1 MSVRFDIKADEVF
14 PAIEKYML
22 RDGYD
27 IVIDMEKSAGSHIV
41 DARNGN
47 DWLDFYTFFA
57 SAPFGVNHPKL
68 ANDDFKE
75 KIFRA
80 AINKV
85 ANSDIYTLE
94 MGEFV
99 KTFGE
104 IARPDGFGH
113 LFFVDYGTLAVENA
127 FKVAMDWKV
136 NKLLERDAITKG
148 DAIDGRKGTKIIH
161 FNEAFHG
168 RGGYTLSVT
177 NTADP
182 NKHQRF
188 AKFNDW
194 PRVLN
199 PKITFPLAG
208 NAGITQWLEDQS
220 IKQIMKAVMND
231 PDGHC
236 AIVIETI
243 QGEGGDNHFRTEF
256 FKQLRRICDENEM
269 MLIFD
274 EVQCGMG
281 ITGKMWAWQHH
292 APVTPDIFAFGK
304 KSQICGIQ
312 VGPRVDEVKDNC
324 FKVSSR
330 INSTW
335 GGTVVDMVRS
345 TEYLKIYRDENIL
358 DYVSNTA
365 GPVLIKGLEELRAE
379 FPDFISNVRGKGLM
393 CAFDIKTPE
402 LRGKFLTAC
411 AESHMLILP
420 CGTHTVRFRPALNV
434 PVEDLEKGIDIARK
448 AAKKSF
454 N

>member
-1 MSVRFDIKADEVF
+1 MPAKFNITPNEVF

-27 IVIDMEKSAGSHIV
+27 IVIDMEKSKGSHVV
-41 DARNGN
+41 DARTGD

-57 SAPFGVNHPKL
+57 SSPFGMNHPAL
-68 ANDDFKE
+68 ANEEFKE

-80 AINKV
+80 AVNKV

-104 IARPDGFGH
+104 VALPNGFEH
-113 LFFVDYGTLAVENA
+113 LFLVDYGTLAVENA

-136 NKLLERDAITKG
+136 QKLTSRGKITPGEAISG
-148 DAIDGRKGTKIIH
+148 AKGTKIIH

-188 AKFNDW
+188 AKFHDW
-194 PRVLN
+194 PRIIN
-199 PKITFPLAG
+199 PKITFPLEK
-208 NAGITQWLEDQS
+208 NIRIVEWLEEQAT
-220 IKQIMKAVMND
+220 KQIKNAIAND

-236 AIVIETI
+236 AVIIETI

-256 FKQLRRICDENEM
+256 FRQLKDICDENEM

-292 APVTPDIFAFGK
+292 VAPDIFSFGK
-304 KSQICGIQ
+304 KAQVCGI
-312 VGPRVDEVKDNC
+312 VAGPKVDEVERNC

-335 GGTVVDMVRS
+335 GGNLTDMVRAAK
-345 TEYLKIYRDENIL
+345 YLEIYRYEHIL
-358 DYVSNTA
+358 DYVSGKA
-365 GPVLIKGLEELRAE
+365 GPALLDGLRGLESE
-379 FPDFISNVRGKGLM
+379 FPEFICNVRGKGLM
-393 CAFDIKTPE
+393 CAYDIITPE
-402 LRGKFLTAC
+402 LRSKFLAEC
-411 AESHMLILP
+411 ARRRMLILP
-420 CGTHTVRFRPALNV
+420 CGTRTVRFRPALNV
-434 PVEDLEKGIDIARK
+434 PMDDIGRGIEISREAAR
-448 AAKKSF
+448 AAFK
-454 N
+454 